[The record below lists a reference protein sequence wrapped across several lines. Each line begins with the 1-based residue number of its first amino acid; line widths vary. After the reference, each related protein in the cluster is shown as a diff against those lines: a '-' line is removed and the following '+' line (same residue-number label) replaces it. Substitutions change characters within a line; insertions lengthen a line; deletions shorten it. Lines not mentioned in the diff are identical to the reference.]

1 MKSSDRLA
9 VEPLE
14 ATFGAVVTGV
24 RLAEIDDVTFARL
37 YEAWLEYA
45 LLLFPEQHLSHQEQI
60 VFAKRFGDLEFD
72 LAPLSNVRADGSLR
86 VDDESDDVMKILKGN
101 MGWHADSTYMPVQ
114 AKGAVF
120 TAHVVPST
128 AGETGWADMRA
139 AFDSLDEQMRARITG
154 LSAYHSLHYSQS
166 KVGHTHKEDSEYGGY
181 GLHDLE
187 PPLRSLVKIHPETG
201 RPSLL
206 IGRHAYGIPG
216 MDTGDSDRLLQDLVK
231 LACQPPR
238 IYHHT
243 WSPGDAVVWDNRCLL
258 HQARPW
264 DMREPRVMYHSRI
277 AGDAKTEFA
286 DHASGNLRDPSHP
299 TRA

>member
-1 MKSSDRLA
+1 MRSRDRLT

-45 LLLFPEQHLSHQEQI
+45 LLLFPKQHLSHREQI
-60 VFAKRFGDLEFD
+60 VFAKRFGDLEFE

-128 AGETGWADMRA
+128 VGETGWADMRA
-139 AFDSLDEQMRARITG
+139 AFDSLDEQMRARITD

-166 KVGHTHKEDSEYGGY
+166 KVGPLPQEASEYGGY

-216 MDTGDSDRLLQDLVK
+216 MDRGDSDRLLQDLAK

-243 WSPGDAVVWDNRCLL
+243 WSPGDAVVWDKRCWGY
-258 HQARPW
+258 QARPL
-264 DMREPRVMYHSRI
+264 DRREPRVMYHSRI

-286 DHASGNLRDPSHP
+286 AHA
-299 TRA
+299 